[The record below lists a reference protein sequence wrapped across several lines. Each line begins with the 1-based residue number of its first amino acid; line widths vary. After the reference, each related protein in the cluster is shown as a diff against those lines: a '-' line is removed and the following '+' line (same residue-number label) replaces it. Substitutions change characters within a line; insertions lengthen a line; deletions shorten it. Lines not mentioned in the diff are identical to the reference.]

1 MAEPE
6 PEQSPPKTEEEAAAA
21 AVSSPAEEQETAK
34 EEQDPSRI
42 EVVSVTDEE
51 LPAVETPNTINVS
64 PFSSPD
70 GTPPPDDSAAEPEG
84 ATSAEPQ
91 NPLRTPLRPLPAPAC
106 LSPRGSSCQSC
117 PSSQASLSPSVH
129 SRCAPAEDDF
139 AEEKTLRGRLLARR
153 TELLIGACVAVALIL
168 AIGIGVGV
176 GLSCAGKF
184 RCGSSSRC
192 ISRSALCDGVTDCE
206 RGEDELR
213 CVRLIGKSSVLQV
226 LSEGVWRTVCS
237 EDWSPVL
244 GNSACKQLGYSS
256 YVNSSSLPLS
266 SIEQDFQKDLVSINL
281 SQPGSQQAIK
291 IHNSTNLSK
300 TECSSGK
307 VTTLKCLEC
316 GIRPRFMARIVGGNL
331 SRPGQFPW
339 QVSLHYHREHLC
351 GGSIVSQRWVL
362 TAAHCVYGFEDPSLW
377 AVLVGLT
384 EQPVNGAQYL
394 AVEKIFY
401 HSRYRPKGLDYDIA
415 LMKLAEPLTFDGLVE
430 PICLPN
436 FEEKFEDGKV
446 CWISGWGATT
456 DGGEPSVSLYS
467 ARVPL
472 IPTKTCSQPGV
483 YQGFISPWMICA
495 GYLEG
500 GTDSCQG
507 DSGGPLACEDSV
519 WKLVGATSWGQ
530 GCAERNKPGV
540 YTRITQA
547 LDWIYEQ
554 MEREETQNHS
564 TISTD
569 N

>member
-6 PEQSPPKTEEEAAAA
+6 PSPPNTEEEAAAA
-21 AVSSPAEEQETAK
+21 EVSSPAEEQETAK

-42 EVVSVTDEE
+42 EVVSVTDED

-70 GTPPPDDSAAEPEG
+70 GTPPPDDSAAEPEN
-84 ATSAEPQ
+84 ASSAEAQ
-91 NPLRTPLRPLPAPAC
+91 NPPADPPPPPP
-106 LSPRGSSCQSC
+106 SPGMPITKVQ
-117 PSSQASLSPSVH
+117 PFIN
-129 SRCAPAEDDF
+129 EDDF

-153 TELLIGACVAVALIL
+153 MELLIAACVAVALIL
-168 AIGIGVGV
+168 SIGIGVGV

-192 ISRSALCDGVTDCE
+192 ISRSALCDGVIDCE

-316 GIRPRFMARIVGGNL
+316 GIRPRFTARIVGGNL

-377 AVLVGLT
+377 AVLVGLI

-401 HSRYRPKGLDYDIA
+401 HSRYRSKGLDYDIA

-436 FEEKFEDGKV
+436 FEEKYEDGKM
-446 CWISGWGATT
+446 CWISGWGATS

-472 IPTKTCSQPGV
+472 ISTKTCSQPGV

-554 MEREETQNHS
+554 MEREETQDYS